1 MKMIRVGILAVIL
14 LSVAAAA
21 NAQLANAIRAVVHD
35 SAITSQEVEIPTLPL
50 IQELRRRYAG
60 QQLEYEKQLAATL
73 DRSLEERVEWQ
84 LILEEFVSGG
94 YKYPESAVDEELE
107 RRLRSDFGGER
118 ARMIKTLQAEG
129 LTYEKYREQVRERMI
144 VRALREKHISH
155 EVMISPH
162 KIETYYLANQDKFK
176 IEDQVK
182 LRMIVL
188 NARTPEEKER
198 AKKIAEEIITKV
210 KEGAAFSEMADT
222 YSSGRNPGGDWG
234 WADRT
239 KLRKELA
246 DAAFALKAGEMSGA
260 IETPEACFLMLL
272 EEKRSSHVKA
282 LSEVRD
288 EIERNMINEERERLQ
303 KKWLDRLRK
312 KTFVRYF

>member
-1 MKMIRVGILAVIL
+1 MKMRVVILAAIL
-14 LSVAAAA
+14 WSTGIAA

-35 SAITSQEVEIPTLPL
+35 AAITSQEVEIPTLPL
-50 IQELRRRYAG
+50 IQDLRRRYAG
-60 QQLEYEKQLAATL
+60 QQQEYEKQLAATL
-73 DRSLEERVEWQ
+73 ERSLEERVEWQ
-84 LILEEFVSGG
+84 LILHEFSSGG
-94 YKYPESAVDEELE
+94 YKYPESVVDEELA

-118 ARMIKTLQAEG
+118 SRMIKTLQAEG

-144 VRALREKHISH
+144 VRALRERHISH
-155 EVMISPH
+155 EVMISPY

-176 IEDQVK
+176 VEDRVK

-188 NARTPEEKER
+188 KAATPEEKER
-198 AKKIAEEIITKV
+198 ARKIADEIVTKI

-222 YSSGRNPGGDWG
+222 YSSGGKPGGDFG

-239 KLRKELA
+239 TLRKELV
-246 DAAFALKAGEMSGA
+246 DAAFALAPGELSNV
-260 IETPEACFLMLL
+260 IEAPDACFLMLL
-272 EEKRSSHVKA
+272 EEKKSSHVKA

>member
-1 MKMIRVGILAVIL
+1 MKKIRVVILATIL
-14 LSVAAAA
+14 SSIGIAA

-35 SAITSQEVEIPTLPL
+35 AAITSQEVELPTLPL
-50 IQELRRRYAG
+50 IQDLRRRYAG
-60 QQLEYEKQLAATL
+60 QQQEYEKQLAATL
-73 DRSLEERVEWQ
+73 ERSLEERVEWQ
-84 LILEEFVSGG
+84 LILQEFSSGG

-144 VRALREKHISH
+144 VRALRERHISH
-155 EVMISPH
+155 EVMISPY

-176 IEDQVK
+176 MEDRVK

-188 NARTPEEKER
+188 KAATPEEKER
-198 AKKIAEEIITKV
+198 ARKIADEIITKI
-210 KEGAAFSEMADT
+210 KDGAAFSEMADT
-222 YSSGRNPGGDWG
+222 YSSPGSKSDFG

-239 KLRKELA
+239 TLRKELV
-246 DAAFALKAGEMSGA
+246 DAAFALKPGELSSV
-260 IETPEACFLMLL
+260 IEAPDACFLMLL
-272 EEKRSSHVKA
+272 EEKKPSHVKA

-303 KKWLDRLRK
+303 KRWLDRLRK